1 MCLTVC
7 FFFVPQGFTGNKLTS
22 LSLGQGQGP
31 IAMRMIRTGLEEGT
45 WVVLQNCHLATS
57 WMSTLER
64 VCEVRAHTHTGFLH
78 PAVKVL
84 PRCPL
89 DVFIYLVFVAVSRS

>member
-1 MCLTVC
+1 M
-7 FFFVPQGFTGNKLTS
+7 QGFGGNKLTS

-31 IAMRMIRTGLEEGT
+31 IAMNMIQTGVRDGT

-64 VCEVRAHTHTGFLH
+64 VCEVSQPHLEGVGAPDGHGFKSGRALL
-78 PAVKVL
+78 L
-84 PRCPL
+84 PLFSPY
-89 DVFIYLVFVAVSRS
+89 I